1 MEIKKSSINSAEKTV
16 HPHAKKYRS
25 YTSNRILLK
34 TDERQKSKMQMVKIL
49 KDHIIIKARFSHLA
63 TLFKLSKELGS
74 REITPKKDDLRKNS
88 KSK

>member
-49 KDHIIIKARFSHLA
+49 KDNMEKIQVTLGWASTFLDA
-63 TLFKLSKELGS
+63 TPKSQPMKVKKK
-74 REITPKKDDLRKNS
+74 REIEIKF
-88 KSK
+88 

>member
-34 TDERQKSKMQMVKIL
+34 TDEKQKSKMQN
-49 KDHIIIKARFSHLA
+49 
-63 TLFKLSKELGS
+63 G
-74 REITPKKDDLRKNS
+74 KNS
-88 KSK
+88 QR